1 HFTDHSGVRFPFEQ
15 YDPEEMIARMVELA
29 EADEGPFRTLL
40 PEAFVEVVKDE
51 QAQAWQ
57 RRL

>member
-1 HFTDHSGVRFPFEQ
+1 
-15 YDPEEMIARMVELA
+15 
-29 EADEGPFRTLL
+29 FRTLL

-51 QAQAWQ
+51 QVQAWQ